1 MIHESIS
8 NYQKRIYLYHKLQ
21 WNIHSFSWIDNSL
34 LSLQSICY
42 DNVTMKYITYFMG
55 ILQYGNLY
63 NYISL

>member
-8 NYQKRIYLYHKLQ
+8 NYQKRIYLYHELQ

-42 DNVTMKYITYFMG
+42 DNVIMKYITYFMG
-55 ILQYGNLY
+55 IFKNLY

>member
-8 NYQKRIYLYHKLQ
+8 NYQKRIYLYHELQ

-55 ILQYGNLY
+55 IFKNLY